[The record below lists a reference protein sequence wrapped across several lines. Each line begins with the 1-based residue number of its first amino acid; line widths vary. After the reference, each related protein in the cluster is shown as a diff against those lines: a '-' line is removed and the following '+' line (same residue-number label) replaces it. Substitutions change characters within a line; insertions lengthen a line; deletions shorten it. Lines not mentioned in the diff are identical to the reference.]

1 MELKEIS
8 KDIYDVDA
16 WLDEGLGREGTPERK
31 KNREKAWE
39 EYNAQI
45 LLNARKN
52 ARLTQ
57 EELAKRIG
65 ADKGYISRI
74 ERGLT
79 IPTVSTLYR
88 LAAAMGLTIEL
99 RPM

>member
-1 MELKEIS
+1 MS
-8 KDIYDVDA
+8 KNDEIYDVSA
-16 WLDEGLGREGTPERK
+16 ELAREFGEIGTPEREK
-31 KNREKAWE
+31 AVEKAWE

-45 LLNARKN
+45 LLDARKN

-57 EELAKRIG
+57 AELAKRIG

-79 IPTVSTLYR
+79 VPTVSTLYR
-88 LAAAMGLTIEL
+88 IAAEMGLTVEL
-99 RPM
+99 SPM

>member
-1 MELKEIS
+1 MQLKEIS

-16 WLDEGLGREGTPERK
+16 WLDEGLGAESTAERE

-39 EYNAQI
+39 EYNGQI
-45 LLNARKN
+45 LLEARKN
-52 ARLTQ
+52 AHLTQ
-57 EELAKRIG
+57 AELAKRIG

-79 IPTVSTLYR
+79 VPTVATLYKI
-88 LAAAMGLTIEL
+88 ASAMGLTVEL
-99 RPM
+99 RPI